1 MASYV
6 GDLGGNTLPPDVL
19 GGNAVDALVGQ
30 RITTGAENVTVLV
43 IAQPTAAIEEITSLA
58 ERATDHLTRLKPDD
72 AVMVLEQHGMPPT
85 FVPPEYPLSWVTS
98 VSHRAGGTLSTL
110 TKAKAPFNLSGG
122 RAVGTSG
129 YAPYDPSPQ
138 FRDPDQARLS
148 QRVDFLQRP
157 RKIFDRAIS
166 RFPRLRGNTTRVVFP
181 SDRTLSFSRR
191 RTSRARARD
200 ATADLYPVD
209 AIIITT
215 KSTPQ
220 TRSPRGSRHRPAVDF
235 SRRGREGQARGRF
248 AHRGGAEAPQAK
260 AEGFRVRPY
269 GARRA
274 RRRAARVRQ
283 REARHVAARDEL
295 VQLSGAEVAAR
306 VRAFQA
312 GHRREVHGAEGDG
325 GDRRKPAGPVPGD
338 VGVEGRLAR
347 GGEGVPALQDLH
359 PARRV
364 RSRRSITRNLE
375 RDCGRV
381 ACVFQKTT

>member
-1 MASYV
+1 
-6 GDLGGNTLPPDVL
+6 VL

-181 SDRTLSFSRR
+181 SDARFRFR
-191 RTSRARARD
+191 GDGRRARA
-200 ATADLYPVD
+200 
-209 AIIITT
+209 
-215 KSTPQ
+215 
-220 TRSPRGSRHRPAVDF
+220 PR
-235 SRRGREGQARGRF
+235 
-248 AHRGGAEAPQAK
+248 
-260 AEGFRVRPY
+260 
-269 GARRA
+269 
-274 RRRAARVRQ
+274 
-283 REARHVAARDEL
+283 
-295 VQLSGAEVAAR
+295 
-306 VRAFQA
+306 
-312 GHRREVHGAEGDG
+312 
-325 GDRRKPAGPVPGD
+325 
-338 VGVEGRLAR
+338 
-347 GGEGVPALQDLH
+347 
-359 PARRV
+359 
-364 RSRRSITRNLE
+364 RN
-375 RDCGRV
+375 R
-381 ACVFQKTT
+381 

>member
-181 SDRTLSFSRR
+181 SDARFRFR
-191 RTSRARARD
+191 GDGRRARAH
-200 ATADLYPVD
+200 ATQPL
-209 AIIITT
+209 TF
-215 KSTPQ
+215 TPSMPSS
-220 TRSPRGSRHRPAVDF
+220 SPQNQHH
-235 SRRGREGQARGRF
+235 RRGR
-248 AHRGGAEAPQAK
+248 P
-260 AEGFRVRPY
+260 
-269 GARRA
+269 
-274 RRRAARVRQ
+274 
-283 REARHVAARDEL
+283 AARDTVPLSTLVGADAKGKRGGDSLTAAAPKRRKQRLKDFEFGPTEL
-295 VQLSGAEVAAR
+295 AELAVALRAYVNAKRDTSQPVTSWSNLVARKWPREYALSKQATGVKCTAQKVMAAIDENLLDRYQETWEWKGGWPAEAR
-306 VRAFQA
+306 AYPPCKISIQ
-312 GHRREVHGAEGDG
+312 HGA
-325 GDRRKPAGPVPGD
+325 
-338 VGVEGRLAR
+338 
-347 GGEGVPALQDLH
+347 
-359 PARRV
+359 
-364 RSRRSITRNLE
+364 
-375 RDCGRV
+375 
-381 ACVFQKTT
+381 

>member
-181 SDRTLSFSRR
+181 SDRTLFRGDGR
-191 RTSRARARD
+191 RARAPRRN
-200 ATADLYPVD
+200 
-209 AIIITT
+209 
-215 KSTPQ
+215 
-220 TRSPRGSRHRPAVDF
+220 RSPLPRRCHHHHHKINTTDAV
-235 SRRGREGQARGRF
+235 
-248 AHRGGAEAPQAK
+248 AP
-260 AEGFRVRPY
+260 
-269 GARRA
+269 
-274 RRRAARVRQ
+274 
-283 REARHVAARDEL
+283 
-295 VQLSGAEVAAR
+295 
-306 VRAFQA
+306 
-312 GHRREVHGAEGDG
+312 
-325 GDRRKPAGPVPGD
+325 
-338 VGVEGRLAR
+338 RLAT
-347 GGEGVPALQDLH
+347 P
-359 PARRV
+359 
-364 RSRRSITRNLE
+364 SRCRL
-375 RDCGRV
+375 
-381 ACVFQKTT
+381 